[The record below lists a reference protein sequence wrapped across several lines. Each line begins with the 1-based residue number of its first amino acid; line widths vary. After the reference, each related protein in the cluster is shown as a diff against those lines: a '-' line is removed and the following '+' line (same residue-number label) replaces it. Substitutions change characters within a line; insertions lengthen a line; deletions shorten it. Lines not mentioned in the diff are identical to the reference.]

1 MACIKHPARMA
12 CRCMRRACAC
22 RDCPECKQKACRC
35 CCAQL
40 DALAALS
47 PADLAKAHDAHAA
60 ALAHLELA
68 LAALDTLHTDG
79 FANIIKNPRAALQD
93 AKDRINA
100 NIPNFVKNKT
110 AAVVKGAKGLAGA
123 LGDHS
128 AKATAA
134 VIRKVVPGKIQEK
147 IANSRAGQAI
157 AAAHNSAKTE
167 NATATTEHGIWKKLF
182 KNKKTA
188 NATADASTTESRNVY
203 LI

>member
-12 CRCMRRACAC
+12 CRCMLRECAC

-47 PADLAKAHDAHAA
+47 PAELAKAHDAHAA

-68 LAALDTLHTDG
+68 LAALDTLPTNNLFSDVKEK
-79 FANIIKNPRAALQD
+79 IMNPKKVLEAAQ
-93 AKDRINA
+93 K
-100 NIPNFVKNKT
+100 
-110 AAVVKGAKGLAGA
+110 VVKQKVAATVNAGKELAKAVA
-123 LGDHS
+123 NDS

-147 IANSRAGQAI
+147 IANSRAGKAI

-167 NATATTEHGIWKKLF
+167 NATATTEHGIWNKLF
-182 KNKKTA
+182 KIKKTA